1 MKNTASRRGGLKW
14 YEILYALILVALLFF
29 GLVLNRPY
37 RVGVVDLEKVMSS
50 LGISDVISEHR
61 RVIQEDLKQTLSD
74 LRSDYQQEYS
84 TLTGQ
89 TESASSTDA
98 GANSG
103 MVALEAEARQQA
115 GAAMMESRRVQQEAL
130 TEYRSRLQPY
140 ISEVANK
147 RRLSLVL
154 NRTSQALYVLR
165 SIDVTQDVI
174 DAARPDAETIAA
186 AVPMTASVEK

>member
-50 LGISDVISEHR
+50 LGVSDVISEHR

-98 GANSG
+98 GTNSG

-140 ISEVANK
+140 ISEEANK

-154 NRTSQALYVLR
+154 NRTSQALYVLS

-174 DAARPDAETIAA
+174 DAARPDAEAITA